1 MFEKNPMQLPMLKI
15 YRAICMRIAICVLP
29 LIATLA
35 ASPSYAQA
43 VNIQSAWANPTVP
56 GQTSSSAFM
65 KLTAS
70 SDTRLIAVSTP
81 VAGVAEVH
89 EMKMSGAM
97 MTMRAVTGG
106 LPLPK
111 GKTIDLTP
119 GGYHI
124 MLMDLKQP
132 LAKGSSIPLTLVFKA
147 EDGSESKYSLN
158 VPVASALN
166 TDPSA
171 SGNH

>member
-1 MFEKNPMQLPMLKI
+1 MFDMNPMKLPMLKT
-15 YRAICMRIAICVLP
+15 RHAICMRLAICVLP
-29 LIATLA
+29 LMAIFA
-35 ASPSYAQA
+35 APPTYAQA
-43 VNIQSAWANPTVP
+43 VNVQSAWANPTVP

-70 SDTRLIAVSTP
+70 SDTRLIAISTT
-81 VAGVAEVH
+81 VTGVAEVH

-106 LPLPK
+106 LLLPK